1 MASELF
7 KNALSEV
14 QPETKIFVK
23 KYLDLVERI
32 YQLLEERQMT
42 QKDLALALEQKPSAI
57 SRLLNSNGHNLTLK
71 TIAKLEAFFGKDI
84 LIVKGKEADKQDLIA
99 I

>member
-7 KNALSEV
+7 KNALAEV

-32 YQLLEERQMT
+32 YELLEERQMT
-42 QKDLALALEQKPSAI
+42 QKDLAHALEQKPSAI
-57 SRLLNSNGHNLTLK
+57 SRLLKSNGHNMTLK
-71 TIAKLEAFFGKDI
+71 TIAKLEAFFGQEI
-84 LIVKGKEADKQDLIA
+84 LIVKGKEAQQQDVMLA
-99 I
+99 